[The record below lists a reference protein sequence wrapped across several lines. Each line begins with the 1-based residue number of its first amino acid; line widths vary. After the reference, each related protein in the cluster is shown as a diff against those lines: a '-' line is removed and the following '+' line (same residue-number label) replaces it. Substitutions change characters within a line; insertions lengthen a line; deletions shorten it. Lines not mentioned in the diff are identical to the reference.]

1 MKTSNR
7 EAYQLRA
14 AYQGALPGTL
24 VSAERLHILMGVE
37 AEAFDVYGQL
47 VVSPWHMPL
56 PGELQ
61 RQSQTPS
68 SNHLNTKLNTAISER
83 EAGMLPYRNA
93 ETRALFQQNNRRA
106 APSNQLERSL
116 HNKNLAQHLS
126 SHQPGVPVPLH
137 SRDVNLPLP
146 FAGKK
151 PSFASNSV
159 MDNMLKRKL
168 SKIKLP
174 SAPKDDPI
182 SGEVPN
188 LSIQPA
194 FQHKSRI
201 LRPVASE
208 DYTTGTQKELNH
220 PMTSEYKEKS
230 ESPSPPRHRSM
241 PPIEA
246 VLAHGFKNINLV
258 RAPQVNIPRS
268 HAYDPWTGLSLSHK
282 VLSPTPVFLLNM
294 TPLQLD
300 DSEETQYWR
309 PSLPMLLSYHLANPE
324 TLIEETTIQSLTFH
338 LPAPKPTLASTG
350 DRKQP
355 ATAAKQLH
363 YKTEGPET
371 GTEIRMIR
379 MILPPLVNGDGVK
392 SEEVPYTDWLIL
404 CLSDIPPVQPP
415 SASTRVLRSASK
427 LPRQSYLLLAMPT
440 QAISGTSYV
449 ANSPSPSPAAGE
461 TNKQQ
466 AITAVLRFA
475 SRGRMPLAFGVGR
488 DVSFADKW
496 ISEFGMGVAA
506 LEVTVNGIKPPC
518 WS

>member
-1 MKTSNR
+1 
-7 EAYQLRA
+7 
-14 AYQGALPGTL
+14 
-24 VSAERLHILMGVE
+24 
-37 AEAFDVYGQL
+37 
-47 VVSPWHMPL
+47 MPL

-61 RQSQTPS
+61 RQSQTPN

-137 SRDVNLPLP
+137 SRDVNFLLP

-174 SAPKDDPI
+174 SAPKDDHI

-194 FQHKSRI
+194 FQHKLRI
-201 LRPVASE
+201 FRPVASE
-208 DYTTGTQKELNH
+208 DNTTGAQKEPNH

-230 ESPSPPRHRSM
+230 ESPSPPRRRSM

-309 PSLPMLLSYHLANPE
+309 PSLPMLLSYHLANP
-324 TLIEETTIQSLTFH
+324 
-338 LPAPKPTLASTG
+338 
-350 DRKQP
+350 
-355 ATAAKQLH
+355 
-363 YKTEGPET
+363 
-371 GTEIRMIR
+371 
-379 MILPPLVNGDGVK
+379 
-392 SEEVPYTDWLIL
+392 
-404 CLSDIPPVQPP
+404 
-415 SASTRVLRSASK
+415 
-427 LPRQSYLLLAMPT
+427 
-440 QAISGTSYV
+440 
-449 ANSPSPSPAAGE
+449 
-461 TNKQQ
+461 
-466 AITAVLRFA
+466 
-475 SRGRMPLAFGVGR
+475 
-488 DVSFADKW
+488 
-496 ISEFGMGVAA
+496 
-506 LEVTVNGIKPPC
+506 
-518 WS
+518 